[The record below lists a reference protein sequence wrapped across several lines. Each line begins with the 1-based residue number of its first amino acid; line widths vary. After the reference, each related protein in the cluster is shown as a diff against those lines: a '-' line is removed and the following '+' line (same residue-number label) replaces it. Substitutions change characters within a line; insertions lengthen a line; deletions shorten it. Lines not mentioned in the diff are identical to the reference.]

1 MIRRLRPEELDLWNR
16 VAKTTERMDR
26 PKAREDTKPGPKP
39 RKPVVQPDPI
49 PSFQVGQ
56 RSTTNAEPHDLMS
69 SVSDRVRNAPVRMD
83 RKTHTKMKR
92 GKMSPE
98 ARIDLHG
105 MTMDRAH
112 PALTGFIMRS
122 ASEGIPAGSCH
133 HRQRQGPGRRRPYSR
148 SPRCP
153 APQRATLAQRTAT
166 VISGSAN
173 RPRPYQPWRRRGLL
187 RLSAPYPLRVSA
199 LLGAVAALASAF
211 HVHW

>member
-122 ASEGIPAGSCH
+122 ASEGKRLVLVITGKGKDRDEDGPIP
-133 HRQRQGPGRRRPYSR
+133 
-148 SPRCP
+148 
-153 APQRATLAQRTAT
+153 
-166 VISGSAN
+166 V
-173 RPRPYQPWRRRGLL
+173 RRGVL
-187 RLSAPYPLRVSA
+187 RHNVPHWLSVPPLSSLVLQIAPAHISHGGGGAYYVYLRR
-199 LLGAVAALASAF
+199 LR
-211 HVHW
+211 